1 MNPQPRAD
9 RLPPVRQ
16 RPYHIF
22 IGLEGAGLDV
32 AGATE
37 IQPQIVSRQP
47 RVCMRKLFLILTLL
61 LTVLL
66 FAGVLSL
73 ALWEPEAPRVPM
85 EKVVPNARL
94 QG

>member
-1 MNPQPRAD
+1 LNPPPRAD
-9 RLPPVRQ
+9 RLPPGRQ
-16 RPYHIF
+16 RPYHIL

-32 AGATE
+32 AGAAE

-47 RVCMRKLFLILTLL
+47 RVCMRKLFFTLVLL
-61 LTVLL
+61 LIVLL

-85 EKVVPNARL
+85 EKVVPNERL

>member
-1 MNPQPRAD
+1 MNPKPRAD
-9 RLPPVRQ
+9 RLPPGRQ

-32 AGATE
+32 AGPAGT
-37 IQPQIVSRQP
+37 QPQIVSRQP
-47 RVCMRKLFLILTLL
+47 RVCMRKLFLILALL

-66 FAGVLSL
+66 LAGVFSL
-73 ALWEPEAPRVPM
+73 ALWEPEAPREPM
-85 EKVVPNARL
+85 EKAVPNERL